1 MDGDNFHYFSGNSY
15 SLSQTVSTIHVL
27 QSYMLPPFSTV
38 ILAVMPVENTM
49 KKPQHML
56 GCPGVLNSAMS
67 LVTALHAT
75 IGFLGY
81 VRYGDDVEAIITLNL
96 PKGTLYVIPCDGSC
110 NARFF

>member
-1 MDGDNFHYFSGNSY
+1 M
-15 SLSQTVSTIHVL
+15 STLLVL
-27 QSYMLPPFSTV
+27 QSYMLPLFSTV